1 MMNITHAAMAVAV
14 SSISLRCFNPAT
26 IGIAIISSQ
35 LPDIDTTSSVV
46 GQMLF
51 PISSRIEKRYP
62 HRTITHSLI
71 AMIVVAIACLPLLHY
86 QILSTKNW
94 ATIPIAY
101 GVSIFSDCFT
111 RQGVQLL
118 WPLPVWCVFGSNP
131 NRRLIT
137 GGVGEYWVLS
147 LVMVAIMGIW
157 KVFDMGGTRPVIS
170 QFIGMNQE
178 TISYIGELVSSREIH
193 VTFTGR
199 NKITLERQSVVGLVI
214 DFRDNNLVL
223 YNPSDLTV
231 IFTKDYEIESLRIS
245 RRGNPWRR
253 YQTAVTLVNEK
264 LNVVS
269 APPKTFVVGEVE
281 VEGVATKLDYVSL
294 SKINGSFINGTLNIL
309 AYELN

>member
-1 MMNITHAAMAVAV
+1 MMNITHAAIAVAATT
-14 SSISLRCFNPAT
+14 ISLRCFCPTT
-26 IGIAIISSQ
+26 IGVAIISSQ

-46 GQMLF
+46 GQILF
-51 PISSRIEKRYP
+51 PISSQIEKRYP

-71 AMIVVAIACLPLLHY
+71 AMTVVAIACLPLVHF

-94 ATIPIAY
+94 AAIPIAY

-131 NRRLIT
+131 NRRLTT

-147 LVMVAIMGIW
+147 IAMLVVMGIW
-157 KVFDMGGTRPVIS
+157 KVSDLGGTRPVVS

-178 TISYIGELVSSREIH
+178 TISYIGELVSEREIE

-199 NKITLERQSVVGLVI
+199 NKRTLERRSVVGMVI

-223 YNPSDLTV
+223 HNPSDLTV
-231 IFTKDYEIESLRIS
+231 IFTKDYEIDSLRIS
-245 RRGNPWRR
+245 RKGNPWRR
-253 YQTAVTLVNEK
+253 YQTEVTLVNER

-281 VEGVATKLDYVSL
+281 VEGVATKLNYVSL
-294 SKINGSFINGTLNIL
+294 SKINGSFINGTLKIL
-309 AYELN
+309 AYELD

>member
-1 MMNITHAAMAVAV
+1 MMSITHAVIAVATTT
-14 SSISLRCFNPAT
+14 ISLGTFNPKT

-35 LPDIDTTSSVV
+35 LPDVDTTSSMV
-46 GQMLF
+46 GRMLF
-51 PISSRIEKRYP
+51 PISSQIEKRYP

-71 AMIVVAIACLPLLHY
+71 AVCVVAIAFLPLIHL
-86 QILSTKNW
+86 QILSVKEW
-94 ATIPIAY
+94 AAIPIAY

-147 LVMVAIMGIW
+147 IAMLVVMGAW
-157 KVFDMGGTRPVIS
+157 KVLDAGGTRPVVS
-170 QFIGMNQE
+170 QFIGMSQE
-178 TISYIGELVSSREIH
+178 TISYVGELVSEREVH
-193 VTFTGR
+193 VTFIGR
-199 NKITLERQSVVGLVI
+199 NKETLEQISIEGLVI

-231 IFTKDYEIESLRIS
+231 IFTKDYVIDSLRIS

-253 YQTAVTLVNEK
+253 YQTEVTLINER

-269 APPKTFVVGEVE
+269 SPPKTFAVGEVE
-281 VEGVATKLDYVSL
+281 IEGVATNLNYVPL
-294 SKINGSFINGTLNIL
+294 SRINGSFVNGTLKIL